1 MREED
6 FFKGFRLLYMAVIGI
21 FVLLILVM
29 GLGWVAYENPDLF
42 KPSLSETE
50 PVLTA
55 EPATLAAGDFI
66 EDEHKLLVVANCT
79 GCHSGKLVTQN
90 RATRE
95 GWTNMIRWMQRTQN
109 LKDLGADEQK
119 ILDYLT
125 KNYAPAEQGRRAGL
139 VVEEWYKLGNLR

>member
-6 FFKGFRLLYMAVIGI
+6 FFKGFRLLYKAVVGI

-29 GLGWVAYENPDLF
+29 GLGWVAYENPDFF
-42 KPSLSETE
+42 KPSV
-50 PVLTA
+50 P
-55 EPATLAAGDFI
+55 EPAVALITDPVIVAEGDFI

-109 LKDLGADEQK
+109 LKDLGPDEQK

-125 KNYAPAEQGRRAGL
+125 KNYAPAEQGRRANL
-139 VVEEWYKLGNLR
+139 EVEEWYELDLR